1 MRQNAGIRK
10 SKSPVRPFLT
20 GVPGSLS
27 GRRRSEGRRKIK
39 KTNRIKQI
47 KQIKQKIRSMNRK
60 EPKKRKEDTM
70 TDKDIL
76 DIALRQSATDLG
88 CKAEDLQK
96 DEPVIVTSTASP
108 DARRYLKLP
117 FLLNLCSYGT
127 NVVASVHP
135 EKTGESEGSEGGADY
150 ASLREDVGRY
160 LRKFPPY
167 HCFETPN
174 LHVLRKSLG
183 RFGADVC
190 FMAEYFLPKIEK
202 VKPLPCPYRLG
213 MLEAS
218 ELSPYYLPAWSN
230 ALCKDRKELDRLAFC
245 AYDGDELIGMA
256 GASADCE
263 DMWQIGIDVLPKARK
278 KGVGASLV
286 SALALEILARG
297 KVPFYCCAW
306 SNIPSARTA
315 FASGF
320 VPAWVECTA
329 KKKDFIGEM
338 NGEPQL

>member
-1 MRQNAGIRK
+1 MK
-10 SKSPVRPFLT
+10 
-20 GVPGSLS
+20 
-27 GRRRSEGRRKIK
+27 
-39 KTNRIKQI
+39 
-47 KQIKQKIRSMNRK
+47 
-60 EPKKRKEDTM
+60 
-70 TDKDIL
+70 DKDIL

-88 CKAEDLQK
+88 CSAEDLQK
-96 DEPVIVTSTASP
+96 DEPVIVTSAASQK
-108 DARRYLKLP
+108 ARRYLKLP

-135 EKTGESEGSEGGADY
+135 DNPEGSEESEGGADY
-150 ASLREDVGRY
+150 ASLREDVEKY

-174 LHVLRKSLG
+174 LHVLRRSLG

-190 FMAEYFLPKIEK
+190 FMAEYFLPKTEK
-202 VKPLPCPYRLG
+202 LKTLAHPLPSPYRVE

-218 ELSPYYLPAWSN
+218 ELSPFYLPEWSN

-245 AYDGDELIGMA
+245 AYDGEELVGMA

-278 KGVGASLV
+278 KGVGSALV
-286 SALALEILARG
+286 SALAREILARG

-306 SNIPSARTA
+306 SNIASARTA
-315 FASGF
+315 LESGF

-329 KKKDFIGEM
+329 KKKEFISEM
-338 NGEPQL
+338 NGETLF